1 MPTHATGA
9 PRVAGGHGCGASVVV
24 VGGGVM
30 GCSIA
35 FHLAE
40 RGADVLVL
48 ERGTVCSG
56 MTARSGA
63 LVRMHYTNEPE
74 ARMALTGLGYFQD
87 WKERVGGWCGF
98 TVTGAA
104 VLVGPG
110 EGERLRRNVAML
122 RRVGVDTEAV
132 APADLAAEHPEL
144 DLAGV
149 EMAAVEPGSGYAD
162 PVATTFAFASRAVDL
177 GARIG
182 QGVAVRG
189 LVVAGDRV
197 VGVDTADGRVGADAV
212 VLACGPWVDPLART
226 AGFELG
232 ITPERSQIAFFRRP
246 GAARRHPVVIDG
258 VLGTYFRPHGG
269 ELSLLG
275 VEAGHH
281 IEVEAIDREVEGYD
295 HEVVAPALGRLAGRV
310 PSFAGAP
317 VRPRPPRRL
326 RHLGRQP
333 GRARRRPRGGRA
345 VRGRRVLG
353 HRVQEVPGRRRLH
366 GRAGHRGQGHHRRPP
381 PVPPRPVR
389 RGRPDRR
396 GRVPPAAGVRPPA
409 LRGNRSAWAGSD
421 QSAGLAIYTP

>member
-1 MPTHATGA
+1 MLTGMA
-9 PRVAGGHGCGASVVV
+9 DGASVVV

-40 RGADVLVL
+40 RGVDVLVL

-74 ARMALTGLGYFQD
+74 ARMALTGLGYFQN

-104 VLVGPG
+104 ILVGPG
-110 EGERLRRNVAML
+110 ERERLERNVAML

-132 APADLAAEHPEL
+132 TPEALAAEHPEL

-189 LVVAGDRV
+189 LAVAGDRV
-197 VGVDTADGRVGADAV
+197 VGVDTDDGRVGADAV

-258 VLGTYFRPHGG
+258 VIGTYFRPHGG
-269 ELSLLG
+269 DLSLLG
-275 VEAGHH
+275 VEAGHPVP
-281 IEVEAIDREVEGYD
+281 VEAIDTEVEGYD
-295 HEVVAPALGRLAGRV
+295 HEVVAPALGRLARRV
-310 PSFAGAP
+310 PSFAEAP
-317 VRPRPPRRL
+317 F
-326 RHLGRQP
+326 
-333 GRARRRPRGGRA
+333 AR
-345 VRGRRVLG
+345 
-353 HRVQEVPGRRRLH
+353 
-366 GRAGHRGQGHHRRPP
+366 GHRGVYDTSADSRAVLDAAPGVEGLFIAGGFSGTGFKKSPAVGACMAELVTEDRASTVDIRPFRLGRFADGEPIVGDEYRLPPEFGHT
-381 PVPPRPVR
+381 
-389 RGRPDRR
+389 
-396 GRVPPAAGVRPPA
+396 
-409 LRGNRSAWAGSD
+409 L
-421 QSAGLAIYTP
+421 

>member
-1 MPTHATGA
+1 MSDTTGMA
-9 PRVAGGHGCGASVVV
+9 DGASVVV

-40 RGADVLVL
+40 RGVDVLVL
-48 ERGTVCSG
+48 EQGTVCSG

-63 LVRMHYTNEPE
+63 LVWMHYTNEPE
-74 ARMALTGLGYFQD
+74 ARMALTGLRYFQD
-87 WKERVGGWCGF
+87 WKDRVGGWCGF

-132 APADLAAEHPEL
+132 TPAELAAEHPEL

-149 EMAAVEPGSGYAD
+149 ELAAVEPGSGYAD
-162 PVATTFAFASRAVDL
+162 PVTTFAFASRAVDL

-189 LVVAGDRV
+189 LAVAGGRV
-197 VGVDTADGRVGADAV
+197 VGVDTDDGRVGADAV

-232 ITPERSQIAFFRRP
+232 IMPERSRSPSSGGPEAAPAPGGDRR
-246 GAARRHPVVIDG
+246 GARH
-258 VLGTYFRPHGG
+258 LLRPHGG

-310 PSFAGAP
+310 PAFAGAP
-317 VRPRPPRRL
+317 F
-326 RHLGRQP
+326 
-333 GRARRRPRGGRA
+333 AR
-345 VRGRRVLG
+345 
-353 HRVQEVPGRRRLH
+353 
-366 GRAGHRGQGHHRRPP
+366 GHRGVYDTSADSRAVLDAAPGVAGLFVAGGSRAPGSRSPP
-381 PVPPRPVR
+381 PWA
-389 RGRPDRR
+389 
-396 GRVPPAAGVRPPA
+396 PAWP
-409 LRGNRSAWAGSD
+409 SW
-421 QSAGLAIYTP
+421 